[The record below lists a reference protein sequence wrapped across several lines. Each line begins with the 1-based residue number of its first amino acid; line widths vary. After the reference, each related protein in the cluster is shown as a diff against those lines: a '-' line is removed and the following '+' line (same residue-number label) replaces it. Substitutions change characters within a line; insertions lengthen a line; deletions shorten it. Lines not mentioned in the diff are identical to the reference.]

1 MVTGSGQIS
10 FRFLNDPNT
19 SNNCSIK
26 INVKRIYYHAHSLPI
41 TYTCYNSILLP
52 EYPTYEIL
60 KQGLDRAIKY
70 RKERLEPLY

>member
-26 INVKRIYYHAHSLPI
+26 INVNRIYYYAQSLPI
-41 TYTCYNSILLP
+41 TYTFYNKILLP